1 MDPSNLL
8 FILPAF
14 IDVCREPV
22 LRDYNCF
29 TSYCTAL
36 YFTSLFEKNPEVKSD
51 FIPFKSIEVE
61 DEQYNR
67 TLRNHG
73 LRVLSTVAKM
83 IHRVNEEEK
92 MIAVVRATGSRHG
105 KYNTNASLIDVGVK
119 LAFILQRQFQLVL
132 QIS

>member
-1 MDPSNLL
+1 M
-8 FILPAF
+8 
-14 IDVCREPV
+14 
-22 LRDYNCF
+22 
-29 TSYCTAL
+29 
-36 YFTSLFEKNPEVKSD
+36 KSE

-92 MIAVVRATGSRHG
+92 MIAVVRATGTRHG
-105 KYNTNASLIDVGVK
+105 KYNAKASLIDVSNIIK
-119 LAFILQRQFQLVL
+119 A
-132 QIS
+132 

>member
-8 FILPAF
+8 FFTPSIINA
-14 IDVCREPV
+14 CREPV

-29 TSYCTAL
+29 NSFCTVL
-36 YFTSLFEKNPEVKSD
+36 FFTSLFERNPEVKSD

-73 LRVLSTVAKM
+73 LRVLCTVAKM

-92 MIAVVRATGSRHG
+92 MIAVARATGARHG
-105 KYNTNASLIDVGVK
+105 KYNAKASLIDVSN
-119 LAFILQRQFQLVL
+119 I
-132 QIS
+132 I

>member
-8 FILPAF
+8 FIHPAF
-14 IDVCREPV
+14 NDVCREPV

-36 YFTSLFEKNPEVKSD
+36 YFTSLFERNPEVKSD

-92 MIAVVRATGSRHG
+92 MIAVVRATGTRHG
-105 KYNTNASLIDVGVK
+105 KYNAKASLIDVSNIIK
-119 LAFILQRQFQLVL
+119 A
-132 QIS
+132 